1 MDIEF
6 DPAKSEECREM
17 RGFGFEIAERLVAVL
32 VAEDTRRDYGER
44 RFRAFG
50 TIDGEKYCLAFT
62 PRNGRARVISLRRMH
77 DKEARRYGF

>member
-6 DPAKSEECREM
+6 DPVKSEECREK
-17 RGFGFEIAERLVAVL
+17 RGFGFEIAERFAVVL
-32 VAEDTRRDYGER
+32 VAEDTRRDYGEP

-50 TIDGEKYCLAFT
+50 TIDGGKFCLAFT
-62 PRNGRARVISLRRMH
+62 PRNGRVRVISLRRMH